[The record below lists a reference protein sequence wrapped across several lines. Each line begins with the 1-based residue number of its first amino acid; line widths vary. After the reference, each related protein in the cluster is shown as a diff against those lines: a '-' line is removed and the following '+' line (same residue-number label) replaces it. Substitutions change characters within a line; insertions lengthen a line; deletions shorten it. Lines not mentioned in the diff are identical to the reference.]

1 MGEQGDEH
9 DPPSP
14 LLQSGDAR
22 RSGTRAEFC
31 KSSMPGA
38 FVVLPVRIELTTS
51 PLPRGCSTTELRQRR
66 AIAKIAIE
74 ASAPI
79 LATGVKMAQARV
91 PQRRIIAR
99 LFRTL
104 SPLPNIVPMS
114 SGHKS
119 AEKLRRQRRL
129 SAALRENLKR
139 RKAQAKS
146 RAAPSEPAGATSH
159 DSAGIVGKNE
169 RER

>member
-1 MGEQGDEH
+1 M
-9 DPPSP
+9 
-14 LLQSGDAR
+14 
-22 RSGTRAEFC
+22 
-31 KSSMPGA
+31 
-38 FVVLPVRIELTTS
+38 
-51 PLPRGCSTTELRQRR
+51 
-66 AIAKIAIE
+66 AIE

-79 LATGVKMAQARV
+79 LATGAKMAQARAV
-91 PQRRIIAR
+91 QRRIIAR

-104 SPLPNIVPMS
+104 SPAPKLVPVS

-146 RAAPSEPAGATSH
+146 RAAPSQPAGAKSH
-159 DSAGIVGKNE
+159 DSAGIVGKNSQK
-169 RER
+169 R